1 MPHHP
6 EVMVQRDA
14 GADAVTLGALLR
26 HHAARTPTS
35 ACILSATGDELP
47 WHGLAQQLDRT
58 CAMLRTRGLGPDAR
72 VALVMSNGPL
82 LATAFLSV
90 ASAAACAPLNPA
102 YKPDE
107 FAFYLEDLKAAAVIV
122 SADVAAAASI
132 GAAKLGVPVFEVVP
146 DNTALGLFDLA
157 GAASGAA
164 SSSDPGADSIALL
177 LHTSGTTS
185 RPKLVPLRHSN
196 LLASARNMGRT
207 LALSAADRCL
217 DLMPL
222 FHIHGL
228 VGGLLAPLAAGGSA
242 VCPPSFRPD
251 AFLAWHDAT
260 RPTWYTAV
268 PTMHRVIATEA
279 AGRDLTGS
287 RLRFIRSS
295 SAPMPTSLF
304 EDLVGVFGVAV
315 TEAYS
320 MTEAAHQMTCNPIA
334 PGAQKAGTVGLPAG
348 PKVSLLDE
356 RGHVLPPGETGEIA
370 IRGASVMNGYE
381 ANPAANAGAFVDGWF
396 RTGDQGRLDA
406 DGYLVLTGRLKEQIN
421 RGGEKI
427 SPFEIDTALLR
438 HPEVAEAVAFAIPH
452 PTLGEEIAAAVV
464 LRPNAHATADDLQ
477 TFVRAGVAAFKTPKR
492 ILTLEQIPKGPT
504 GKIQRR
510 QMAALLGMDGSRPQ
524 PAADT
529 AAAGGLEAEL
539 LSLFRDTLKD
549 TTIGPEDDFFE
560 RGGDSLMAM
569 QMQLELERI
578 TGRSLPESLLLDHP
592 TARRLARGLAEADRA
607 AGNPM
612 IRVQTDGTKPPIFFF
627 HGDYTGGYFSRRLA
641 RRLGDDQPFYSIA
654 PHAFGAVPASIELMA
669 VDRLP
674 LLLNAHPTGP
684 FRLAGYC
691 NGGMVAL
698 ECARLL
704 RQAGREVTLVALI
717 DTPPFNFRPAVR
729 GMLRVLD
736 AVIPV
741 NDGRLAAFAD
751 IAWRQLNNLEQRS
764 LSAYTADIVEGLW
777 RHLRIAPVRKMLKGL
792 LRNRPVPE
800 EFAARA
806 VKQAKIYNRL
816 FRRYVPDMIDL
827 PVVYYSA
834 TYRRGAIRR
843 LGPNTTVVAVPGG
856 HWGCVTTHADVLV
869 SDWRARLDVSE
880 PLVNRPLSAQTNTA
894 DDATLA
900 LRKPLN
906 TAVPTPETSTST

>member
-1 MPHHP
+1 MLDYA
-6 EVMVQRDA
+6 EVMLQRDA
-14 GADAVTLGALLR
+14 DEAPVTLGALLR
-26 HHAARTPTS
+26 RHAACTPMS
-35 ACILSATGDELP
+35 ACILSVTGDELP
-47 WHGLAQQLDRT
+47 WHGLVRQLDHTR
-58 CAMLRTRGLGPDAR
+58 AALRARGLGPDAR
-72 VALVMSNGPL
+72 VALVMGNGPL

-102 YKPDE
+102 YGADE

-122 SADVAAAASI
+122 SSDVTAAASTA
-132 GAAKLGVPVFEVVP
+132 AAKLGIPVLEVVP
-146 DNTALGLFDLA
+146 DDTAPGLFDLA
-157 GAASGAA
+157 GAASGDALP
-164 SSSDPGADSIALL
+164 SDPGADSVALL

-207 LALSAADRCL
+207 LALSATDRCL

-228 VGGLLAPLAAGGSA
+228 VGGLLAPLAAGGST

-268 PTMHRVIATEA
+268 PTMHRVIAAEA
-279 AGRDLTGS
+279 AGRDLAGS

-295 SAPMPTSLF
+295 SAPMPASLF
-304 EDLVGVFGVAV
+304 EELVAVFGVPV

-320 MTEAAHQMTCNPIA
+320 MTEAAHQMTCNPLA
-334 PGAQKAGTVGLPAG
+334 PGAQKPGTVGLPAG
-348 PKVSLLDE
+348 PGVALLDD
-356 RGHVLPPGETGEIA
+356 RGRVLPPGATGEIA
-370 IRGASVMNGYE
+370 IRGESVMNGYE
-381 ANPAANAGAFVDGWF
+381 ANPAANADAFVDGWF

-438 HPEVAEAVAFAIPH
+438 HPEVAEAVAFAFPH

-464 LRPNAHATADDLQ
+464 LRPHARSTADDLQ
-477 TFVRAGVAAFKTPKR
+477 TFLRASVAPFKMPKR
-492 ILTLEQIPKGPT
+492 ILTLKQIPKGPT

-529 AAAGGLEAEL
+529 AAVGGLEAEL
-539 LSLFRDTLKD
+539 LALFRDTLKD

-560 RGGDSLMAM
+560 RGGDSLMAL

-592 TARRLARGLAEADRA
+592 TVRRLARGLGEAARA
-607 AGNPM
+607 NPM
-612 IRVQTDGTKPPIFFF
+612 IGVQTRGTKPPIFFF

-641 RRLGDDQPFYSIA
+641 RLLGDDQPFFSIA
-654 PHAFGAVPASIELMA
+654 PHAFDAAPPSIELMA

-674 LLLNAHPTGP
+674 LLLDAHPNGP

-704 RQAGREVTLVALI
+704 REAGREVSLVALI
-717 DTPPFNFRPAVR
+717 DTPPFNFRPAAR
-729 GMLRVLD
+729 RMLRLLD
-736 AVIPV
+736 TVIPV
-741 NDGRLAAFAD
+741 NDGRLAAAAD
-751 IAWRQLNNLEQRS
+751 IAWRQVNNLQQRS
-764 LSAYTADIVEGLW
+764 LSAYATDIVDGLW
-777 RHLRIAPVRKMLKGL
+777 RHLHIAPVRKILVRL
-792 LRNRPVPE
+792 LPTRPLPE
-800 EFAARA
+800 EFAVRA

-816 FRRYVPDMIDL
+816 FRRYVPDKIDL

-834 TYRRGAIRR
+834 TYRRAAI
-843 LGPNTTVVAVPGG
+843 LGPNTTVVSVPGG

-869 SDWRARLDVSE
+869 SDWRARLEARE
-880 PLVNRPLSAQTNTA
+880 PPANQPPSARQ
-894 DDATLA
+894 
-900 LRKPLN
+900 R
-906 TAVPTPETSTST
+906 

>member
-1 MPHHP
+1 MPDHP
-6 EVMVQRDA
+6 EVMLQRDA
-14 GADAVTLGALLR
+14 GEAAVTLGALLR
-26 HHAARTPTS
+26 RHAACTPTS
-35 ACILSATGDELP
+35 ACILSATGEELP
-47 WHGLAQQLDRT
+47 WRGLVQQLDHTR
-58 CAMLRTRGLGPDAR
+58 AILRARGLGPDAR
-72 VALVMSNGPL
+72 VALVMGNGPL

-90 ASAAACAPLNPA
+90 ASATACAPLNPA
-102 YKPDE
+102 YGPDE
-107 FAFYLEDLKAAAVIV
+107 FTFYLEDIKAAAVIV
-122 SADVAAAASI
+122 SPDVAAAASTA
-132 GAAKLGVPVFEVVP
+132 AAKLGIPVLEVVP
-146 DNTALGLFDLA
+146 DDSAPGLFDLA
-157 GAASGAA
+157 GAASDAA
-164 SSSDPGADSIALL
+164 LPSDPGADSVALL

-242 VCPPSFRPD
+242 VCAPSFRPD

-268 PTMHRVIATEA
+268 PTMHRVIAAEA

-295 SAPMPTSLF
+295 SAPMPASLF
-304 EDLVGVFGVAV
+304 EELVAVFGVPV

-320 MTEAAHQMTCNPIA
+320 MTEAAHQMTCNPLE
-334 PGAQKAGTVGLPAG
+334 PGAQKPGTVGLPAG
-348 PKVSLLDE
+348 PEVALLDDHG
-356 RGHVLPPGETGEIA
+356 RVLPPGATGEIA

-381 ANPAANAGAFVDGWF
+381 ANPAANADAFVDGWF

-438 HPEVAEAVAFAIPH
+438 HPEVAEAVAFAFPH

-464 LRPNAHATADDLQ
+464 LRPHARATADDLQ
-477 TFVRAGVAAFKTPKR
+477 TFLRAGVAPFKMPKR
-492 ILTLEQIPKGPT
+492 ILTLKQIPKGPT

-529 AAAGGLEAEL
+529 AAADGLEAEL
-539 LSLFRDTLKD
+539 LALFRDTLKD
-549 TTIGPEDDFFE
+549 TTVGPGDDFFE

-592 TARRLARGLAEADRA
+592 TARRLARGLSEAARTA
-607 AGNPM
+607 SNPM
-612 IRVQTDGTKPPIFFF
+612 IRVQTHGTKPPIFFF

-641 RRLGDDQPFYSIA
+641 RLLGDDQPFFSIA
-654 PHAFGAVPASIELMA
+654 PHAFDVAPSSIELMA

-674 LLLNAHPTGP
+674 LLLNAHPSGP

-704 RQAGREVTLVALI
+704 RESGREVALVALI
-717 DTPPFNFRPAVR
+717 DTPPFNFRPAMR
-729 GMLRVLD
+729 GMLRLLD

-741 NDGRLAAFAD
+741 NDGPLSAIAD
-751 IAWRQLNNLEQRS
+751 IAWRQVNNLQQRS
-764 LSAYTADIVEGLW
+764 LSAYATDIVDGLW
-777 RHLRIAPVRKMLKGL
+777 RHLHVAPVRKILVPL
-792 LRNRPVPE
+792 LRTRPLPE
-800 EFAARA
+800 EFAVRA

-816 FRRYVPDMIDL
+816 FRRYVPDKIDL

-834 TYRRGAIRR
+834 TYRRGAIHR
-843 LGPNTTVVAVPGG
+843 LGPNTTFVSVPGG

-869 SDWRARLDVSE
+869 SDWRARLEACE
-880 PLVNRPLSAQTNTA
+880 PLVKRSLVA
-894 DDATLA
+894 
-900 LRKPLN
+900 RRR
-906 TAVPTPETSTST
+906 